1 MNLSPAKQA
10 SIIVAASAIL
20 HLLVAGNAGLG
31 SDEAHYALYGY
42 FPDWS
47 YFDHPPL
54 VGWLQAI
61 ILNFSASEFALR
73 LFPILIAIATSA
85 ALYRLVQIL
94 FPYEN
99 AKLPLISVA
108 LFNLGIMFQL
118 MGISMLPE
126 DPLLLMALLFLIFFL
141 RALEDEK
148 LINWIAVG
156 LFLGLAGLSKYTAV
170 TLVVTMLLYL
180 LWQRRLDVFQKS
192 GIWAAALI
200 AAVMISPVLYWNMNH
215 DWISFAYQLDHGFK
229 ARPWSIKLFATSQ
242 AAQFVVYTPGLYI
255 ASIAALIAAW
265 HERNHASVQ
274 LLFLLIAP
282 VFLLFAW
289 GSGFEAT
296 LPHWTALAWLGVIP
310 LAARWMLFHWQN
322 RGVKILAWSI
332 PVIGLP
338 IILVIFS
345 ELFSPWMPVPDN
357 KHPFKQLYGWQQAA
371 SRAIEIRD
379 EINSQ
384 AIASERPAKLFVSN
398 WSLASRLAWY
408 ARPNAVFVTD
418 RRQDQFD
425 LWYGSARTGDWGV
438 MVMPIHSRMP
448 KTNGKPEQFESCTE
462 KEKME
467 HVVNGRVL
475 TSFIF
480 YICKNYHA

>member
-10 SIIVAASAIL
+10 SIIIAVSAIM
-20 HLLVAGNAGLG
+20 HLLVAGNGGLG

-42 FPDWS
+42 YLDWS

-61 ILNFSASEFALR
+61 ILNVSDSEFALR

-94 FPYEN
+94 FPNEN
-99 AKLPLISVA
+99 VKLPLISVA

-126 DPLLLMALLFLIFFL
+126 DPLLLLAILLLIFFL

-148 LINWIAVG
+148 LINWVAVG

-180 LWQRRLDVFQKS
+180 LWQQRLSLLKKP
-192 GIWAAALI
+192 GIWVATLI
-200 AAVMISPVLYWNMNH
+200 AAVIISPVFYWNMNH
-215 DWISFAYQLDHGFK
+215 DWISFSYQLDHGFK
-229 ARPWSIKLFATSQ
+229 ARPWSIKLFAASQ

-265 HERNHASVQ
+265 RERNNASIQ
-274 LLFLLIAP
+274 LLFLLVAP

-289 GSGFEAT
+289 GSGFQAT

-338 IILVIFS
+338 IILIIFS
-345 ELFSPWMPVPDN
+345 EFFSPWMPVPDN
-357 KHPFKQLYGWQQAA
+357 KHPFKQLYGWEKAA
-371 SRAIEIRD
+371 GRAVEIRD
-379 EINSQ
+379 ELNL
-384 AIASERPAKLFVSN
+384 ETNGLTRPAKLFVSN

-408 ARPNAVFVTD
+408 AKPNAVFVTD
-418 RRQDQFD
+418 RRLDQFD
-425 LWYGSARTGDWGV
+425 LWYGPAQNDDWGV
-438 MVMPIHSRMP
+438 LVMPIHSRMP
-448 KTNGKPEQFESCTE
+448 KTNGQAQQFESCLE
-462 KEKME
+462 KERME
-467 HVVNGRVL
+467 YKANGRIL
-475 TSFIF
+475 TTFIF